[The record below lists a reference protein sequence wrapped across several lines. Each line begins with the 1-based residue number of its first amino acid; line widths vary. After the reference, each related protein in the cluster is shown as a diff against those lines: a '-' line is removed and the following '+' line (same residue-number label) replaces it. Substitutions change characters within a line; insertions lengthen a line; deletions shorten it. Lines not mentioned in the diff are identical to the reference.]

1 MFSIAKQRNLL
12 HWFKHKSIGAEKLN
26 KYLELFPETNRN
38 VGTLPYDWLKPF
50 EPSNRASVTRQVQD
64 SFTSFSKETAHVAG
78 KSPSRGWRLVNP
90 DDFKEAQ
97 KVLVEKLKKILN
109 REDIKIAHAGTG
121 ALKNCHRLDVGEY
134 SYALSGFRAPSVA
147 KKGFGNYFTKAHGR
161 GNEPSNFITAYNK
174 GAHGRFVKPF
184 TVKISDTKDKGGYV
198 LSKFVDKQKKAPIG
212 EMQESRGYFLNLDR
226 SEDTINNINTDIGG
240 CIANARHIKNKNV
253 KNSWNYFARMFDIN
267 SARLKTPKA
276 QMVQK
281 RLLEDKLKG
290 ENILAAEY
298 INQSGLKG
306 EDKDIAVKLLRS
318 LRKVR
323 VQKEKLIKKGK
334 FEEVKKLINEDIS
347 FIYSGKKNVINEIT
361 DFVQKFETYPRLI
374 ADEMEIPAVLLL
386 ENWTNLYQKY
396 GTACEVK
403 LNNCFAKKDV
413 IKLLNK
419 KYVNLRNNDALIE
432 KLRSDFKLN
441 KEISALEKK
450 YKQSALGKSEVSWDA
465 FEEFMNRG
473 KQA

>member
-38 VGTLPYDWLKPF
+38 VGALPYDWVKDFPP
-50 EPSNRASVTRQVQD
+50 ERRAKITELVQD
-64 SFTSFSKETAHVAG
+64 SFSSFSKETAHVAG
-78 KSPSRGWRLVNP
+78 KSPSLGWRLVNP
-90 DDFKEAQ
+90 NEFKEAQ
-97 KVLVEKLKKILN
+97 KMLVEKLKKILN

-121 ALKNCHRLDVGEY
+121 ALKNSHRLDVGEY

-184 TVKISDTKDKGGYV
+184 TVKVSDTKDEGGYV
-198 LSKFVDKQKKAPIG
+198 LSKFVDKQKKVPIG
-212 EMQESRGYFLNLDR
+212 EIQESRGYFLNLDR
-226 SEDTINNINTDIGG
+226 SDDTINNINTDIGG
-240 CIANARHIKNKNV
+240 CVANARHIKNKGV
-253 KNSWNYFARMFDIN
+253 KNSWHYFAKMFDIN

-290 ENILAAEY
+290 MDILAPDY

-318 LRKVR
+318 LRKTR
-323 VQKEKLIKKGK
+323 IQKEKLIKESQ
-334 FEEVKKLINEDIS
+334 FEKVKKLIEEDLS
-347 FIYSGKKNVINEIT
+347 FVYSGKKDVKEEISN
-361 DFVQKFETYPRLI
+361 FVQKFETYPRLL
-374 ADEMEIPAVLLL
+374 ADELGVSPAPVI
-386 ENWTNLYQKY
+386 ENWASLYQKY
-396 GTACEVK
+396 GTTCDISLK
-403 LNNCFAKKDV
+403 HCFSKKD
-413 IKLLNK
+413 IIELLDKQYINW
-419 KYVNLRNNDALIE
+419 RNNDALIA
-432 KLRSDFKLN
+432 KLKSDFKLG
-441 KEISALEKK
+441 KEINALEKQ
-450 YKQSALGKSEVSWDA
+450 YKQSDLGKSEVSWDA
-465 FEEFMNRG
+465 FEAFMNRG